1 MTYCNFSVFVH
12 NIYKNMPISYHLA
25 VYYSNGQ
32 HEYEKILLFNHVWLE
47 NKFSSLDS
55 EVDPMACW
63 SSGMIRA
70 SGARGP
76 GFDSRTGP
84 ILRKTKNRR

>member
-1 MTYCNFSVFVH
+1 
-12 NIYKNMPISYHLA
+12 MPISYHLA

-70 SGARGP
+70 
-76 GFDSRTGP
+76 
-84 ILRKTKNRR
+84 